1 MQAITIHNTENAFNI
16 TQIRGKMQKIKLFMS
31 HDFPM
36 VTRTATNY
44 TVIPH
49 RNPKYTELPTVLIFK
64 IPSNLPASLYLLL
77 FIKAKS
83 KYSHY
88 QKKIVLG
95 ILKYAIRNV
104 YKNNFLKLEGLKAI
118 LME

>member
-1 MQAITIHNTENAFNI
+1 
-16 TQIRGKMQKIKLFMS
+16 MQKIKLFMS
-31 HDFPM
+31 HDFPT

-49 RNPKYTELPTVLIFK
+49 RNPKYTKLPTVLIFK
-64 IPSNLPASLYLLL
+64 IPSYLPASLYLSL